1 MDTLTTAGLSSAL
14 GVIGTVIVIA
24 ALLSGAI
31 ERTGFPQVAVFLAL
45 GAVAGVAGLGL
56 LNIGLDSPLLHV
68 VATLSL
74 ILVLFTD
81 AVSLPP
87 RTLRRHV
94 GLAFRVLGPGTLL
107 TGVLVGVLAWLLLD
121 LTPAFAAI
129 LGAALASTDPVLV
142 RGLLRGRDLPGTVKQ
157 ALRLES
163 GLNDI
168 VVLPVVL
175 VAIAIL
181 QNPGPFHLAAWGTLA
196 VDLLLLGPA
205 SGILV
210 GLAAVASLE
219 YVRRHVGVRRDYES
233 LYSVGVAF
241 AAYAAGEGV
250 GASGFLAAFTAG
262 MTVAWLDVELCDC
275 FLEYGETTAEM
286 ALLFAFVLFG
296 SSLIWR
302 GLAIIDVTTLSFA
315 VAVLLIRPV
324 AFLLSFIGSGL
335 PSQDRLLIAW
345 LGPRGL
351 SSLLLVLLPIF
362 AGIPGSERLFAVC
375 CLVVLL
381 SITLHGT
388 SLMIFGLRRAA
399 SSSHGETASG
409 PSEHVS
415 PSQETT
421 LTIEQ
426 YQTLAKTDAE
436 IIVLDVRRE
445 ASLDGTGLGPRGAL
459 RVRADQ
465 AVAVA
470 KQTSVPKS
478 AWLVALCACPNEE
491 TSSQAAADLR
501 RAGWPRARALV
512 GGWDAWRAADL
523 PVGIAAEDEART
535 GQKKNQ

>member
-1 MDTLTTAGLSSAL
+1 MTGASLTSAL
-14 GVIGTVIVIA
+14 GLVGSVIVLA

-31 ERTGFPQVAVFLAL
+31 ERTGLPQVAVFLAL
-45 GAVAGVAGLGL
+45 GAIAGTAGLGL
-56 LNIGLDSPLLHV
+56 LNITLDSPLLHV
-68 VATLSL
+68 VATISL

-94 GLAFRVLGPGTLL
+94 SLAFRVLGPGTLF
-107 TGVLVGVLAWLLLD
+107 TGLLIGGSAWWLLD

-142 RGLLRGRDLPGTVKQ
+142 RGLLRGRDLPDAVKQ

-163 GLNDI
+163 GLNDV

-175 VAIAIL
+175 VAIAIV
-181 QNPGPFHLAAWGTLA
+181 QNPEPFHPRAWGALA
-196 VDLLLLGPA
+196 VNLLLLGPA
-205 SGILV
+205 SGVLV
-210 GLAAVASLE
+210 GLIAVASLE

-241 AAYAAGEGV
+241 AAYAAGEAL

-262 MTVAWLDVELCDC
+262 ITVAWLDVALCDC

-302 GLAIIDVTTLSFA
+302 GLAIIDGTTLTFA
-315 VAVLLIRPV
+315 VAVLLIRPA

-335 PSQDRLLIAW
+335 PCRDRLLIAW

-362 AGIPGSERLFAVC
+362 AGIPGSDRLFAVC

-381 SITLHGT
+381 SVTLHGG
-388 SLMIFGLRRAA
+388 SLMVLGLKRPFSAR
-399 SSSHGETASG
+399 SDTASAPTEERSP
-409 PSEHVS
+409 PSDS
-415 PSQETT
+415 T

-426 YQTLAKTDAE
+426 YKKLAKTDATVV
-436 IIVLDVRRE
+436 VLDVRRE
-445 ASLDGTGLGPRGAL
+445 ASIDGTGLGPRGAL
-459 RVRADQ
+459 RITADQ
-465 AVAVA
+465 AVAEA
-470 KQTSVPKS
+470 KRIALPKT
-478 AWLVALCACPNEE
+478 AWVVALCACPNEE
-491 TSSQAAADLR
+491 TSGQAAADLR
-501 RAGWPRARALV
+501 RAGWSRARSFV
-512 GGWDAWRAADL
+512 GGWNAWRTADL
-523 PVGIAAEDEART
+523 PVEIAQQHEA
-535 GQKKNQ
+535 QKNKNKTD

>member
-1 MDTLTTAGLSSAL
+1 MDALTTAGLSSAL
-14 GVIGTVIVIA
+14 GLIGSVIVIA

-45 GAVAGVAGLGL
+45 GAVAGTAGLGL

-81 AVSLPP
+81 SVSLPP

-107 TGVLVGVLAWLLLD
+107 TGVLVGVLAWLILD
-121 LTPAFAAI
+121 LTPLFAAI

-181 QNPGPFHLAAWGTLA
+181 QNPGPFHLAEWGTLA

-210 GLAAVASLE
+210 GLVAVASLE
-219 YVRRHVGVRRDYES
+219 YVRRHMGVRRDYES

-241 AAYAAGEGV
+241 AAYAAGEGF

-262 MTVAWLDVELCDC
+262 MTVAWLDVALCDC

-324 AFLLSFIGSGL
+324 AFLMSFIGSGL

-381 SITLHGT
+381 SVTLHGT
-388 SLMIFGLRRAA
+388 SLIVFELRRAA
-399 SSSHGETASG
+399 SPSRSETGS
-409 PSEHVS
+409 PSEDLS
-415 PSQETT
+415 PPPDTT
-421 LTIEQ
+421 LTIDE
-426 YQTLAKTDAE
+426 YKELTKTDAP
-436 IIVLDVRRE
+436 IVVLDVRRE
-445 ASLDGTGLGPRGAL
+445 ASMDGTGLGPRGAL
-459 RVRADQ
+459 RARADQ
-465 AVAVA
+465 AVTVA
-470 KQTSVPKS
+470 KQTSVPQS

-491 TSSQAAADLR
+491 TSMQAAADLR
-501 RAGWPRARALV
+501 RAGWSRARALV
-512 GGWDAWRAADL
+512 GGWDAWRTADL
-523 PVGIAAEDEART
+523 PVEIAEKQEAGK
-535 GQKKNQ
+535 GQKKNR